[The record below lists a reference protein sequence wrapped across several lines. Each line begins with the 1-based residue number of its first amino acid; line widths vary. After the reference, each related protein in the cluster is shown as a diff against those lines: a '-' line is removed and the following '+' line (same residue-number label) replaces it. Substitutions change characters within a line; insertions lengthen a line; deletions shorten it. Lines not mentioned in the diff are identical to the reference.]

1 MGMLNSDF
9 TVRKIKL
16 GASHILPKKHI
27 LLSRLGEIADRRM
40 RRDYFQKILMLDMPI
55 ESSVNLE
62 SIYIKLT

>member
-27 LLSRLGEIADRRM
+27 LLSRLGEIADHRM
-40 RRDYFQKILMLDMPI
+40 RRDYFQKILILNMPT
-55 ESSVNLE
+55 EYSVSLE

>member
-1 MGMLNSDF
+1 MGMLNSGF

-16 GASHILPKKHI
+16 GASHISPKKHI

-40 RRDYFQKILMLDMPI
+40 RRDYFQKILILDMPI

-62 SIYIKLT
+62 SIYTKLT